1 MPAAEPGV
9 MTYRACP
16 IKRDRRTKAEV
27 EAILEAIFDVDLGRS
42 PDDRAPSLLSVGRAR
57 RDREDRGAIS
67 GNGHP
72 LDDGDADRR
81 RASFR
86 LGSGRK
92 PPRPHHVNV
101 RQSRRRPRRSALA
114 FVQSWFAHP
123 RVAIMTGTISA
134 DTHEVREFVETYIA
148 QARVNPTDD
157 DVTSVY
163 RYALDDPRLAER
175 MISDAVNA
183 SAGGHNVYV
192 EGRTVRAGL
201 NGKQR
206 GELNDTV
213 AVFALTVDSDSDKEK
228 AWTPTVP
235 TSLAV
240 ETSPNNAHYWFF
252 LDKAL
257 DPKPAK
263 ALRDRLRAA
272 TGADSDTGN
281 ICQPY
286 RLAGTVNYPSKK
298 KRERG
303 RVVVSTRSL
312 GFDPETLWNPE
323 RFEQEF
329 P

>member
-1 MPAAEPGV
+1 
-9 MTYRACP
+9 
-16 IKRDRRTKAEV
+16 
-27 EAILEAIFDVDLGRS
+27 
-42 PDDRAPSLLSVGRAR
+42 
-57 RDREDRGAIS
+57 S

-148 QARVNPTDD
+148 QARAATAEINQPGLLQMILVNPTDD

-206 GELNDTV
+206 
-213 AVFALTVDSDSDKEK
+213 
-228 AWTPTVP
+228 
-235 TSLAV
+235 
-240 ETSPNNAHYWFF
+240 
-252 LDKAL
+252 
-257 DPKPAK
+257 
-263 ALRDRLRAA
+263 
-272 TGADSDTGN
+272 
-281 ICQPY
+281 
-286 RLAGTVNYPSKK
+286 
-298 KRERG
+298 RE
-303 RVVVSTRSL
+303 
-312 GFDPETLWNPE
+312 
-323 RFEQEF
+323 
-329 P
+329 